1 MDEIKM
7 LEDILEKKTKELSK
21 KDREDVVE
29 ALSQLAIKNHD
40 YDEILRYLY
49 KFHYSVSGDFFDKL
63 SKVVVDEK
71 VLNMV
76 EAMISSS
83 QFKADRTYYKELS
96 AMLALATKGKYQ
108 ISFSIL
114 SGILKKS
121 DKGGFFADGCLKN
134 FKSLIVDKNGM
145 QYIEKIYEGI
155 EKREIKYAEL
165 DKMRLD
171 RFLKTIED
179 QNNLNNNKARKIQQ
193 NEIVEKEEN
202 QHKKSPKESIVDEND
217 IKKKDSLEENTFF
230 KVDDTESAI
239 KRIDKAQKEILVKM
253 QVLTENRLCIEALTA
268 ALAQRDEEMLLMNRR
283 IAERENKIL
292 SLINEDKEKEIELT
306 NQKQQIDDLTERLRK
321 SMQMDDISK
330 KQEMLTLK
338 NDISEA
344 LKLDYE
350 DFVKSKEKP
359 YEEDL
364 FEAYR
369 STLSRIFKL
378 LKRFG
383 IDCQ

>member
-1 MDEIKM
+1 
-7 LEDILEKKTKELSK
+7 
-21 KDREDVVE
+21 
-29 ALSQLAIKNHD
+29 
-40 YDEILRYLY
+40 
-49 KFHYSVSGDFFDKL
+49 
-63 SKVVVDEK
+63 
-71 VLNMV
+71 
-76 EAMISSS
+76 
-83 QFKADRTYYKELS
+83 
-96 AMLALATKGKYQ
+96 
-108 ISFSIL
+108 
-114 SGILKKS
+114 
-121 DKGGFFADGCLKN
+121 
-134 FKSLIVDKNGM
+134 
-145 QYIEKIYEGI
+145 
-155 EKREIKYAEL
+155 
-165 DKMRLD
+165 MRLD

-268 ALAQRDEEMLLMNRR
+268 ALAQRHEEMLLMNRR

-330 KQEMLTLK
+330 KQEILTLK

>member
-1 MDEIKM
+1 M
-7 LEDILEKKTKELSK
+7 
-21 KDREDVVE
+21 
-29 ALSQLAIKNHD
+29 
-40 YDEILRYLY
+40 
-49 KFHYSVSGDFFDKL
+49 
-63 SKVVVDEK
+63 
-71 VLNMV
+71 
-76 EAMISSS
+76 
-83 QFKADRTYYKELS
+83 
-96 AMLALATKGKYQ
+96 
-108 ISFSIL
+108 
-114 SGILKKS
+114 
-121 DKGGFFADGCLKN
+121 
-134 FKSLIVDKNGM
+134 
-145 QYIEKIYEGI
+145 
-155 EKREIKYAEL
+155 
-165 DKMRLD
+165 
-171 RFLKTIED
+171 
-179 QNNLNNNKARKIQQ
+179 
-193 NEIVEKEEN
+193 
-202 QHKKSPKESIVDEND
+202 
-217 IKKKDSLEENTFF
+217 EENTFF

-330 KQEMLTLK
+330 KQEILTLK